1 MKFLASLAVLTTAVM
16 ANPVTR
22 DTNQFHLKTAGAT
35 NALHNDLYVYAYHT
49 GAGLNDAVLDKD
61 DTNAAPF
68 YLNGTSALATL
79 GTEFPWGMSANGDT
93 NYASWE
99 PIEINAGEGSS
110 GFSIDNGNFVW
121 SEADGFGGWLVCDW
135 SHNAPQLFYLNRYY
149 QPTIP
154 SSCSTAQ
161 LNAIYIN

>member
-22 DTNQFHLKTAGAT
+22 DTKQFHLKTSGAT

-93 NYASWE
+93 NYACKCIRSMVSCQVCETCWLMMRFILVAWE

-121 SEADGFGGWLVCDW
+121 SEADGFGGWLGE
-135 SHNAPQLFYLNRYY
+135 
-149 QPTIP
+149 
-154 SSCSTAQ
+154 
-161 LNAIYIN
+161 